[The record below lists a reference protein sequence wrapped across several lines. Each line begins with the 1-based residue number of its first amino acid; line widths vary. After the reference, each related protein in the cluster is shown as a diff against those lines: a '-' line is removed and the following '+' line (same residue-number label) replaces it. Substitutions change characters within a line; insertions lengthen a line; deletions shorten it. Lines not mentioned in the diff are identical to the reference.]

1 MTLSTLLLILF
12 VLLLVA
18 ALPTWPY
25 SRSWGA
31 FPSGALGIVVV
42 VLLVLFLMGRL

>member
-18 ALPTWPY
+18 ALPAWPY
-25 SRSWGA
+25 SRNWGV

>member
-25 SRSWGA
+25 SRNWGA